1 MTPTIEML
9 KKLAARVQQ
18 NDAQA
23 IENTATLLAGPAIGR
38 PPDRAAIA
46 LRRGRHRAA
55 GIGRVGRHGSSDSH
69 RGRA

>member
-46 LRRGRHRAA
+46 LRRGRHC
-55 GIGRVGRHGSSDSH
+55 G
-69 RGRA
+69 